1 MYISQSYHF
10 QLCHTIVRASLVFHT
25 LGNIVYTEIHYFWT
39 TPIQLHVQENHSEGS
54 NIHSR
59 IFTGT
64 VLVTRKSVDEPW
76 GFTTD
81 SYGRVNKVT
90 DLSLEAKG
98 IIAQC
103 CASYSY
109 NQITAVDGT
118 EVRDMKNFHGHSQF
132 KKCIDDAMKD
142 KTSCTLKFGYWD
154 YFIPAKCNWS
164 DKKMPLG
171 FKLDFKTF
179 RIVDVN
185 SFGKF
190 DGFKVGMRVT
200 GLHFYYYKLAG
211 SYKVL
216 GDKRMQQFTARL
228 NQLKSCRY
236 VAVSVEA
243 S

>member
-1 MYISQSYHF
+1 M
-10 QLCHTIVRASLVFHT
+10 FHT

-98 IIAQC
+98 IMAQG
-103 CASYSY
+103 CASYGF

-118 EVRDMKNFHGHSQF
+118 DVRDMKDFHGHSQYVVF
-132 KKCIDDAMKD
+132 E
-142 KTSCTLKFGYWD
+142 
-154 YFIPAKCNWS
+154 
-164 DKKMPLG
+164 
-171 FKLDFKTF
+171 
-179 RIVDVN
+179 
-185 SFGKF
+185 
-190 DGFKVGMRVT
+190 
-200 GLHFYYYKLAG
+200 
-211 SYKVL
+211 SYL
-216 GDKRMQQFTARL
+216 SL
-228 NQLKSCRY
+228 
-236 VAVSVEA
+236 
-243 S
+243 